1 MGTRRTGVGPG
12 HVPVAAVLATVL
24 ATVLTL
30 GTLATVA
37 GAQDA
42 PVASGATRLVV
53 RVERGPSVPGPRDSA
68 SSTSDRSLIDRL
80 IAGVDA
86 LPAAPTGTSGC
97 PLDLGT
103 RVVLLFFRDGADHPY
118 AVVVADPQ
126 GCGDVAV
133 ITRDGTGHDVVRL
146 GGGHSLAAAALAALG
161 LAPLD

>member
-12 HVPVAAVLATVL
+12 HVRVRAPLAIVLALFALGSV
-24 ATVLTL
+24 ATF
-30 GTLATVA
+30 A
-37 GAQDA
+37 GATDA
-42 PVASGATRLVV
+42 PLANGATRLVV
-53 RVERGPSVPGPRDSA
+53 RVDRGPDAPGPRYSA
-68 SSTSDRSLIDRL
+68 SSTSDRSIIDRL

-86 LPAAPTGTSGC
+86 LPAAPTGTAGC
-97 PLDLGT
+97 PPDLGA

-133 ITRDGTGHDVVRL
+133 ITRDGTGRDVVRL